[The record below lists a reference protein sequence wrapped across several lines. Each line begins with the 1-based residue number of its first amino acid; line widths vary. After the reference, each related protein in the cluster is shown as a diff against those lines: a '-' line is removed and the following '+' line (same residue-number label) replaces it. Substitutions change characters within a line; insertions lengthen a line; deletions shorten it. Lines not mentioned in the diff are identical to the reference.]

1 MISISIIGSG
11 NVAQHLIKAIV
22 KSNQLELVQ
31 VFARN
36 PETVSHLLSSVQITT
51 EITTLKEANLYI
63 ISVSDD
69 AIQSVSNS
77 LFFVDK
83 LVAHT
88 SGSVAM
94 DDLSDSNRK
103 AVFYPLQTLSKKKE
117 IDFSTVPLCIEAQ
130 NEADLH
136 LLEEVANQLSNHVYH
151 VNSEQR
157 KSLHVAAVFVSNF
170 TNHLYK
176 IGSDICAEHQVSFE
190 ILKPLI
196 TETAKKVQ
204 TLDPADAQT
213 GPAKRNDSTTINKH
227 LAILTDE
234 NQKDIYKILTKSIID
249 HGKKL

>member
-22 KSNQLELVQ
+22 QSDQLELVQ
-31 VFARN
+31 VFARH
-36 PETVSHLLSSVQITT
+36 PENISHLISSDKITS
-51 EITTLKEANLYI
+51 EIAALKEANLYI

-77 LFFVDK
+77 LVFSDK

-94 DDLSDSNRK
+94 EDLIDSNRK

-117 IDFSTVPLCIEAQ
+117 VDFTTVPLCIEAQ

-136 LLEEVANQLSNHVYH
+136 LLTEVAEHLSDHVYN
-151 VNSEQR
+151 VDSDQR
-157 KSLHVAAVFVSNF
+157 RSLHVAAVFVSNF

-176 IGSDICAEHQVSFE
+176 IGNDICTEHQVPFE

-196 TETAKKVQ
+196 TETAKKIQ

-234 NQKDIYKILTKSIID
+234 NQKEIYKILTKSIID